1 METVLIKHEIEK
13 ERYNNMSDDTISSIV
28 RAYSGR
34 LVDIEDK
41 GDVVVLH
48 IIAPSTWSTCLL
60 YNILLPYRYI

>member
-1 METVLIKHEIEK
+1 METVLIKREIEK

-48 IIAPSTWSTCLL
+48 IIAPITWSTCLL
-60 YNILLPYRYI
+60 NNILLPYRYI